1 MRPLNRPMFR
11 MGGPIKEG
19 IMDGMKEPQA
29 FNTVGNNANRDAMG
43 REKHAFFIPFLGA
56 AGLQGLRM
64 GAMRALP
71 KVTGFFRSRPFIEG
85 SGRGIAGKYQPA
97 PLTTT
102 EKIKQF
108 FQTAP
113 AGKVI
118 AGDPLVK
125 TAFGSGKIASKV
137 VKPAAKFAFG
147 TPSGL
152 LLTGYGA
159 IKMLGV
165 DELPETT
172 EETPKL
178 DTTDEIG
185 TGTGTTGGSVTEDP
199 NKAKQIQEDRIAK
212 TKKRYY
218 ELMGLDKMKKDAEYD

>member
-1 MRPLNRPMFR
+1 MRQLNRPMFR

-125 TAFGSGKIASKV
+125 AAFGSGKIASKF
-137 VKPAAKFAFG
+137 VKPTAKFAFG

-159 IKMLGV
+159 SKMLGG

-172 EETPKL
+172 EGTPKL
-178 DTTDEIG
+178 ERTDKIG
-185 TGTGTTGGSVTEDP
+185 TGEGTTGGSVVDDP
-199 NKAKQIQEDRIAK
+199 
-212 TKKRYY
+212 
-218 ELMGLDKMKKDAEYD
+218 